1 MSRCL
6 TMVLVCISLLI
17 CDVGQLFLYVLAV
30 WIFYSKKY
38 LFRSFAH
45 LKVGLSFWYCDGWV
59 PYTLWIVNP
68 YQIFG
73 LKYFSYS
80 ISRLSSF
87 FFFGSFLLLC
97 QSLLVSCKQEWG
109 LPWWL
114 SSKEFSYQCR
124 KRGFNHGVRKTPWRR
139 KWEPILVVLP
149 GKPHGPGN
157 PVETPEE
164 PGRL

>member
-1 MSRCL
+1 MSYYGFGMHFIDDLWCWATFFVCVGCL
-6 TMVLVCISLLI
+6 NILFKKISIQVLCSFKSWIIFLVLWWMSSL
-17 CDVGQLFLYVLAV
+17 
-30 WIFYSKKY
+30 
-38 LFRSFAH
+38 
-45 LKVGLSFWYCDGWV
+45 
-59 PYTLWIVNP
+59 YTLDSKSLSDISFK
-68 YQIFG
+68 IFF
-73 LKYFSYS
+73 LFHKQAF
-80 ISRLSSF
+80 LF